1 MFKKDLFS
9 GGISS
14 ISISIF
20 SILKSVF
27 LIRVFGLSNSLDAY
41 YLGISIFQVLSIN
54 VIRYFLLSMQPN
66 IIGRN
71 NIFRANYFLLSFSLT
86 IFINLFI
93 YFASELVLGLFTENI
108 NIKNE
113 IFDNFNLFFILSFVN
128 TFFVIFNTYLN
139 TIISI
144 RLSLLFDFIISFLLF
159 VSILVSGGD
168 IYLFLLLN
176 ISSFLF
182 LILIEIIIIYRRA
195 PFRVVFIRDNEW
207 FTQIFKNFKNYMIS
221 FSVNIISS
229 IFEKNI
235 LTNSYSTGDLSVYN
249 TASKGISPFTSLL
262 SNQSV
267 LLVSYAK
274 KPILESK
281 KLLRYHLSN
290 ISVISIFIIVLV
302 HFAIEFSKPVIIN
315 IFDVSGPNADQI
327 IDTFKF
333 LSISVFSSVLF
344 SSISKFLSAFNYTNY
359 ILKLNLIIGIQFI
372 ILLYL
377 FKNTGLTGV
386 IYAICINSYLAVLY
400 SIFFLKKVIKIN
412 VFNLLR
418 TYKINIFTVV
428 LFSVLPL
435 MYLSNQSIYLINFIR
450 LTTLFL
456 TLKILMKSLNSSYE

>member
-1 MFKKDLFS
+1 LF
-9 GGISS
+9 
-14 ISISIF
+14 
-20 SILKSVF
+20 L
-27 LIRVFGLSNSLDAY
+27 
-41 YLGISIFQVLSIN
+41 
-54 VIRYFLLSMQPN
+54 
-66 IIGRN
+66 
-71 NIFRANYFLLSFSLT
+71 
-86 IFINLFI
+86 
-93 YFASELVLGLFTENI
+93 
-108 NIKNE
+108 
-113 IFDNFNLFFILSFVN
+113 ILSFVN

-235 LTNSYSTGDLSVYN
+235 LTNSYSAGDLSVYN
-249 TASKGISPFTSLL
+249 TASKGVSPFTSLL

-290 ISVISIFIIVLV
+290 ISAISIFIIVLV
-302 HFAIEFSKPVIIN
+302 HFGIELSKPIIIN
-315 IFDVSGPNADQI
+315 ILDVSEFNADQI

-333 LSISVFSSVLF
+333 LSFSVFSSVLF

-359 ILKLNLIIGIQFI
+359 LLRMNLIIGIQFI

-377 FKNTGLTGV
+377 FKNTGLMGV

-400 SIFFLKKVIKIN
+400 SMFFLKKVININ
-412 VFNLLR
+412 IFNLLR
-418 TYKINIFTVV
+418 TYKSNIFAIV
-428 LFSVLPL
+428 LFSVLAL

-450 LTTLFL
+450 LITLFSIL
-456 TLKILMKSLNSSYE
+456 LILKKSINSSYE